1 MNQSDRCFA
10 CVYPEGVYYYTK
22 SHIYLCDAQD
32 NILAEQGHNNS
43 ALQTWTRNQYHDY
56 CQYFITFP
64 YKDSYLSN
72 VDASIIEF
80 NRFSV
85 TVKLELKDFTGYRDR
100 IFNKMTKINDTFYVT
115 NGTCLYILDPENN
128 SLQFIKNFKTNNLRL
143 YNLFEQLVVRN
154 VHDNRFYILTDAG
167 FSYQFTFDDFNLM
180 FACKQYL
187 IGFTKVQGD
196 KQTCMVTIRNN
207 QLISKVLNEYSELVI
222 ESGKQG
228 LSISQN
234 QFQELT
240 GLTTTKINEQSEQ
253 EILLIEECKKELEL
267 LGFENKSNRIIT
279 NINYFRFLK
288 GKEELGK
295 QIIPNHILKFAFNQP
310 EKLLQAVQHSERFM
324 DCELALQI
332 LDIEPKG
339 SQFIQVNPKDVY
351 YKQIRHDKN
360 IHYAQLLNKYFEIP
374 KAYFRDELFHVLDDN
389 FFYCQLEFIEKLPK
403 SIQIDL
409 FKCAAF
415 NGQLKVVN
423 IFKQLLK
430 PDDIPNTN
438 RPLQHAI
445 RSCAHECVQAL
456 MEYQTNTKLNYE
468 STELI
473 EATRTQTDISQFLHQ
488 AKLKD
493 YNGKTALMYAVE
505 VQSYELVRILV
516 QYECQQRD
524 RKGETALMKAV
535 DKEFYPVIDLLK
547 DEMGCVNNKGV
558 CALSLAFN
566 MQAPT
571 WVIQKL
577 FDKEHRLISISNY
590 KEDLALQ
597 FKQRRDIFNSSLE
610 LKMVA
615 IGKYK
620 YSAHVDYFQK
630 RAEHM
635 LALSGKL
642 QHKNLVEVFGR
653 NVKEYQQ
660 FSNLINQKY
669 ERYDAKNN
677 DEYSDDEDWNRE
689 EENDEHRRAI
699 ELMGGRQQ
707 MQLPPNFGRDEE
719 HFVEYEDYEDSEE

>member
-1 MNQSDRCFA
+1 MNKSDRCFA
-10 CVYPEGVYYYTK
+10 CVYPEGIYYYTK

-32 NILAEQGHNNS
+32 NILAEQMHDNVPLKDWSRSEYN
-43 ALQTWTRNQYHDY
+43 DY
-56 CQYFITFP
+56 CQYFLTFP
-64 YKDSYLSN
+64 FNDSYLST
-72 VDASIIEF
+72 VDGSITEF
-80 NRFSV
+80 NRFQI
-85 TVKLELKDFTGYRDR
+85 TTHLKLENFTGHRDR

-115 NGTCLYILDPENN
+115 NGTCLYILNTQN
-128 SLQFIKNFKTNNLRL
+128 WSLQFVKNFKTKNLRL
-143 YNLFEQLVVRN
+143 YNLFNQLIIRDVN
-154 VHDNRFYILTDAG
+154 DNRFYVQTDSG
-167 FSYQFTFDDFNLM
+167 FNYQFSFDDFNLM
-180 FACKQYL
+180 YACQEYIL
-187 IGFTKVQGD
+187 GYSRDDGGRVTY
-196 KQTCMVTIRNN
+196 MVTIKDN
-207 QLISKVLNEYSELVI
+207 QLVNLKMKEYTELII
-222 ESGKQG
+222 ESSTRG
-228 LSISQN
+228 LIINADTLLS
-234 QFQELT
+234 LT
-240 GLTTTKINEQSEQ
+240 GFTAEELKEQSEQ

-267 LGFENKSNRIIT
+267 LGFENKSNRIVT

-288 GKEELGK
+288 GKEDLEK
-295 QIIPNHILKFAFNQP
+295 QLIPHHILKYAFDQP
-310 EKLLQAVQHSERFM
+310 EKLLKAVQQSEKLM
-324 DCELALQI
+324 TCELALQI
-332 LDIEPKG
+332 LDIETKC

-360 IHYAQLLNKYFEIP
+360 IHYAQLLNKNFEIP
-374 KAYFRDELFHVLDDN
+374 KAYFRDELFHVLDDY

-535 DKEFYPVIDLLK
+535 DKEFYPAIDLLK
-547 DEMGCVNNKGV
+547 DEMGCANNKGV
-558 CALSLAFN
+558 CALSIALN

-577 FDKEHRLISISNY
+577 FEKEHRLISMSIY

-597 FKQRRDIFNSSLE
+597 FKQRRDMFNSSLE

>member
-10 CVYPEGVYYYTK
+10 CVYPEGIYYYTK

-32 NILAEQGHNNS
+32 NILSTQPHNNS
-43 ALQTWTRNQYHDY
+43 ELQKWTRSDYIDY
-56 CQYFITFP
+56 CQYFLTFP
-64 YKDSYLSN
+64 YNDSYLST
-72 VDASIIEF
+72 VDGFVTEF
-80 NRFSV
+80 NRFQV
-85 TVKLELKDFTGYRDR
+85 TTRLKLKNYSNHTDR
-100 IFNKMTKINDTFYVT
+100 IFNKMTKINNTFYVT
-115 NGTCLYILDPENN
+115 NGSSLFILDTQNW
-128 SLQFIKNFKTNNLRL
+128 SLEFVKNFQTRSLRL
-143 YNLFEQLVVRN
+143 YNLFDQLVVRN
-154 VHDNRFYILTDAG
+154 VTDSRFYIQTETG
-167 FSYQFTFDDFNLM
+167 FSHQFSFEDFNLM

-187 IGFTKVQGD
+187 IGFQRAQINKITY
-196 KQTCMVTIRNN
+196 MVTIRDN
-207 QLISKVLNEYSELVI
+207 QLVIIQLKEYSDLII
-222 ESGKQG
+222 ESSTTG
-228 LSISQN
+228 LKINADSLLK
-234 QFQELT
+234 LT
-240 GLTTTKINEQSEQ
+240 GLTSEELNEQNEK
-253 EILLIEECKKELEL
+253 EIHTIEECKKELEL
-267 LGFENKSNRIIT
+267 LGFENKSNRIVT
-279 NINYFRFLK
+279 NMNFFRFLK
-288 GKEELGK
+288 GKEELEK
-295 QIIPNHILKFAFNQP
+295 QLIPNHILKFVFDQP
-310 EKLLQAVQHSERFM
+310 EKLLQAVQHSDRFM

-332 LDIEPKG
+332 LNIEPKC
-339 SQFIQVNPKDVY
+339 SKFIQVNPQDVY

-389 FFYCQLEFIEKLPK
+389 FFYCQQEFIEKLPK

-423 IFKQLLK
+423 IFKSLLK

-493 YNGKTALMYAVE
+493 YHGKTALMYAVE

-535 DKEFYPVIDLLK
+535 DQKFYPAIDLLK
-547 DEMGCVNNKGV
+547 DEMGCADNKGE
-558 CALSLAFN
+558 CALSLALD
-566 MQAPT
+566 MPAPT

-577 FDKEHRLISISNY
+577 FEKEHRLISMSIY
-590 KEDLALQ
+590 QEDFALQ
-597 FKQRRDIFNSSLE
+597 FKQRRDMFNSSLE

-635 LALSGKL
+635 LALGGKL

-653 NVKEYQQ
+653 NVKEYQNL
-660 FSNLINQKY
+660 SNLINQKY

-677 DEYSDDEDWNRE
+677 DEYSDDEDWRDVD
-689 EENDEHRRAI
+689 ENGENRRAI
-699 ELMGGRQQ
+699 ALVGGLQQ
-707 MQLPPNFGRDEE
+707 MQLDPFLIDDE
-719 HFVEYEDYEDSEE
+719 

>member
-10 CVYPEGVYYYTK
+10 CVYPEGIYYYTK
-22 SHIYLCDAQD
+22 SHIYLCDTQD
-32 NILAEQGHNNS
+32 NILAEQMHDNVPLKDWSRSEYN
-43 ALQTWTRNQYHDY
+43 DY
-56 CQYFITFP
+56 CQYFLTFP
-64 YKDSYLSN
+64 HNDSYLST
-72 VDASIIEF
+72 VDGSITEF
-80 NRFSV
+80 NRFQV
-85 TVKLELKDFTGYRDR
+85 TTHLKLENFTGHRDR

-115 NGTCLYILDPENN
+115 NGTCLYILNTQN
-128 SLQFIKNFKTNNLRL
+128 WSLQFVKNFKTKNLRL
-143 YNLFEQLVVRN
+143 YNLFNQLIIRDVN
-154 VHDNRFYILTDAG
+154 DSRFYVQTDSG
-167 FSYQFTFDDFNLM
+167 FNYQFSFDDFNLM
-180 FACKQYL
+180 YACQEYIL
-187 IGFTKVQGD
+187 GYSRDDGGRVTY
-196 KQTCMVTIRNN
+196 MVTIRNN
-207 QLISKVLNEYSELVI
+207 QLVNLKMKEYTELII
-222 ESGKQG
+222 ESSTRG
-228 LSISQN
+228 LIIKADTLLR
-234 QFQELT
+234 LT
-240 GLTTTKINEQSEQ
+240 GFTAEDLKEQSQ
-253 EILLIEECKKELEL
+253 KEILLIEECKKELEL

-360 IHYAQLLNKYFEIP
+360 IHYAQLLNKNFEIP

-389 FFYCQLEFIEKLPK
+389 FFYCQQEFIEKLPK

-577 FDKEHRLISISNY
+577 FDKEHRLISISIY

>member
-1 MNQSDRCFA
+1 MDQTERCFA
-10 CVYPEGVYYYTK
+10 CVYPEGIYYYTK
-22 SHIYLCDAQD
+22 SRIYLCDVQD
-32 NILAEQGHNNS
+32 NILAEQEHNIS
-43 ALQTWTRNQYHDY
+43 ALQNWTKSYYHDY

-80 NRFSV
+80 SRFSV

-167 FSYQFTFDDFNLM
+167 FNYQFSFEDFNLM

-187 IGFTKVQGD
+187 IGFTKVQGE
-196 KQTCMVTIRNN
+196 KQTCMVTIRNS
-207 QLISKVLNEYSELVI
+207 QLISKILNEFSELVI

-228 LSISQN
+228 LSISQD
-234 QFQELT
+234 QFLKLT
-240 GLTTTKINEQSEQ
+240 GLTTQRINEQSEQ
-253 EILLIEECKKELEL
+253 EIQLIEEYKKELIE
-267 LGFENKSNRIIT
+267 LGFENQSNRIVT

-288 GKEELGK
+288 GKEELEK
-295 QIIPNHILKFAFNQP
+295 QLIPHHILKYAFDQP
-310 EKLLQAVQHSERFM
+310 EKLLKAVQQSEKLM
-324 DCELALQI
+324 TCELALKI
-332 LDIEPKG
+332 VEIEPKCN
-339 SQFIQVNPKDVY
+339 QYIIFDPKDSY
-351 YKQIRHDKN
+351 FKQIRHDKN

-374 KAYFRDELFHVLDDN
+374 KSYFRDELFHVLDDN
-389 FFYCQLEFIEKLPK
+389 FFYCQQEFIQKLPK
-403 SIQIDL
+403 STQIDL

-488 AKLKD
+488 VKLKD
-493 YNGKTALMYAVE
+493 YNGKTALMHAVE
-505 VQSYELVRILV
+505 VQSYELVRILA
-516 QYECQQRD
+516 QYECLQRD
-524 RKGETALMKAV
+524 RKGETALMKTV
-535 DKEFYPVIDLLK
+535 DNEFYPAIDLLK
-547 DEMGCVNNKGV
+547 DEMGCADNKGL
-558 CALSLAFN
+558 CALSIALALPS
-566 MQAPT
+566 PT

-577 FDKEHRLISISNY
+577 FDKEHRHISISEY
-590 KEDLALQ
+590 KEDFALQ
-597 FKQRRDIFNSSLE
+597 FKQRRDLFNSSLE

-615 IGKYK
+615 SGTYK
-620 YSAHVDYFQK
+620 YSAHVDHFQK

-642 QHKNLVEVFGR
+642 QNKNLVEVFGR

-660 FSNLINQKY
+660 FSNLIHQKY
-669 ERYDAKNN
+669 ERYDAKDN
-677 DEYSDDEDWNRE
+677 DEYSDEEDWNRDDA
-689 EENDEHRRAI
+689 DEHRRAI
-699 ELMGGRQQ
+699 VLMGGRQQ

-719 HFVEYEDYEDSEE
+719 HFVEYEDYEDSDE

>member
-10 CVYPEGVYYYTK
+10 CVYPEGIYYYTK

-32 NILAEQGHNNS
+32 NILAEQMHDNAPLKDWSRSEYN
-43 ALQTWTRNQYHDY
+43 DY
-56 CQYFITFP
+56 CQYFLTFSLN
-64 YKDSYLSN
+64 DSYLST
-72 VDASIIEF
+72 VDASITEF
-80 NRFSV
+80 NRFQI
-85 TVKLELKDFTGYRDR
+85 TTRLELENFTGHRDR
-100 IFNKMTKINDTFYVT
+100 IFNKMTKVNNTFYVT
-115 NGTCLYILDPENN
+115 NGTCLYILDTQTW
-128 SLQFIKNFKTNNLRL
+128 SLQFLKNFKTKNLRL
-143 YNLFEQLVVRN
+143 YNLFNQLIIRDVN
-154 VHDNRFYILTDAG
+154 DSRFYVQTETG
-167 FSYQFTFDDFNLM
+167 FNYQFSFDDFNLM
-180 FACKQYL
+180 YACQEYIL
-187 IGFTKVQGD
+187 GYSRDDGGRVAY
-196 KQTCMVTIRNN
+196 MVTIRDN
-207 QLISKVLNEYSELVI
+207 QLINIKMKEYTELII
-222 ESGKQG
+222 ESSTRG
-228 LSISQN
+228 LKINTDSLLN
-234 QFQELT
+234 LT
-240 GLTTTKINEQSEQ
+240 GFTENELKEQSEK
-253 EILLIEECKKELEL
+253 EIQLIEYCKKELEL

-288 GKEELGK
+288 GKANLEK
-295 QIIPNHILKFAFNQP
+295 QLIPNHILKFAFNQP

-332 LDIEPKG
+332 LDIEPKC

-351 YKQIRHDKN
+351 YKQIRHDQN

-389 FFYCQLEFIEKLPK
+389 FFYCQQEFIEKLPK
-403 SIQIDL
+403 TIQIDL

-488 AKLKD
+488 VKLKD
-493 YNGKTALMYAVE
+493 YNGKTALMHAVE
-505 VQSYELVRILV
+505 VQSYELVRILA
-516 QYECQQRD
+516 QYECLQRD
-524 RKGETALMKAV
+524 RKGETALIKAV
-535 DKEFYPVIDLLK
+535 DKEFYPAIDLLK
-547 DEMGCVNNKGV
+547 DEMGCADNKGL
-558 CALSLAFN
+558 CALSIALALPS
-566 MQAPT
+566 PT

-577 FDKEHRLISISNY
+577 FDKEHRLISISDY
-590 KEDLALQ
+590 KEDFALQ
-597 FKQRRDIFNSSLE
+597 FKLRRDMFNSSLE

-615 IGKYK
+615 SGTYR
-620 YSAHVDYFQK
+620 YSAHVDHFQK

-642 QHKNLVEVFGR
+642 QNKNLVEVFGR

-660 FSNLINQKY
+660 FSNLIHQKY
-669 ERYDAKNN
+669 ERQDAKDN
-677 DEYSDDEDWNRE
+677 DEYSDDDDWNRDDA
-689 EENDEHRRAI
+689 DEHRRAI
-699 ELMGGRQQ
+699 ALMGGRQQ
-707 MQLPPNFGRDEE
+707 MQLPLNFGRDEE
-719 HFVEYEDYEDSEE
+719 HFVEYEDYEDSDE

>member
-10 CVYPEGVYYYTK
+10 CVYPEGIYYYTK

-32 NILAEQGHNNS
+32 NILAEQMHDNVPLKDWSRSEYN
-43 ALQTWTRNQYHDY
+43 DY
-56 CQYFITFP
+56 CQYFLTFP
-64 YKDSYLSN
+64 FNDSYLST
-72 VDASIIEF
+72 VDGSITEF
-80 NRFSV
+80 NRFQV
-85 TVKLELKDFTGYRDR
+85 TTRLKLENFTGHRDR
-100 IFNKMTKINDTFYVT
+100 IFNKMTKVNDTFYVT
-115 NGTCLYILDPENN
+115 NGTCLYILNTQN
-128 SLQFIKNFKTNNLRL
+128 WSLQFVKNFKTKNLRL
-143 YNLFEQLVVRN
+143 YNLFNQLIIRDVN
-154 VHDNRFYILTDAG
+154 DSRFYVQTDSG
-167 FSYQFTFDDFNLM
+167 FNYQFSFDDFNLM
-180 FACKQYL
+180 YACQEYIL
-187 IGFTKVQGD
+187 GYSRDDGRVTY
-196 KQTCMVTIRNN
+196 MVTIRDN
-207 QLISKVLNEYSELVI
+207 QLVNLKMKEYTELII
-222 ESGKQG
+222 ESSTRG
-228 LSISQN
+228 LIIKADNLLS
-234 QFQELT
+234 LT
-240 GLTTTKINEQSEQ
+240 GFTAEELKEQSEQ

-267 LGFENKSNRIIT
+267 LGFENKSNRIVT

-288 GKEELGK
+288 GKEELEK
-295 QIIPNHILKFAFNQP
+295 QLIPNHILKFAFNQP

-332 LDIEPKG
+332 LDIESKG

-577 FDKEHRLISISNY
+577 FDKEHRLISISIY

-597 FKQRRDIFNSSLE
+597 FKQRRDMFNSSVE

>member
-1 MNQSDRCFA
+1 M
-10 CVYPEGVYYYTK
+10 
-22 SHIYLCDAQD
+22 
-32 NILAEQGHNNS
+32 
-43 ALQTWTRNQYHDY
+43 
-56 CQYFITFP
+56 
-64 YKDSYLSN
+64 
-72 VDASIIEF
+72 
-80 NRFSV
+80 
-85 TVKLELKDFTGYRDR
+85 
-100 IFNKMTKINDTFYVT
+100 
-115 NGTCLYILDPENN
+115 
-128 SLQFIKNFKTNNLRL
+128 
-143 YNLFEQLVVRN
+143 
-154 VHDNRFYILTDAG
+154 
-167 FSYQFTFDDFNLM
+167 
-180 FACKQYL
+180 
-187 IGFTKVQGD
+187 
-196 KQTCMVTIRNN
+196 
-207 QLISKVLNEYSELVI
+207 
-222 ESGKQG
+222 
-228 LSISQN
+228 
-234 QFQELT
+234 
-240 GLTTTKINEQSEQ
+240 
-253 EILLIEECKKELEL
+253 
-267 LGFENKSNRIIT
+267 
-279 NINYFRFLK
+279 
-288 GKEELGK
+288 
-295 QIIPNHILKFAFNQP
+295 IPNHILKFAFNQP
-310 EKLLQAVQHSERFM
+310 EKLLQAVQHSDRFM

-332 LDIEPKG
+332 LNIEPKC
-339 SQFIQVNPKDVY
+339 SKFIQVNPHDVY

-535 DKEFYPVIDLLK
+535 DQKFYPAIDLLK
-547 DEMGCVNNKGV
+547 DEMGCADNKGE
-558 CALSLAFN
+558 CALSLALD
-566 MQAPT
+566 MPAPT

-577 FDKEHRLISISNY
+577 FEKEHRLISISNY
-590 KEDLALQ
+590 QEDFALQ
-597 FKQRRDIFNSSLE
+597 FKQRRDMFNSSLE

-635 LALSGKL
+635 LALGGKL
-642 QHKNLVEVFGR
+642 MMPKTTMNIVMTKTGIGKKKMTNIEELSNQWVEDNKCNYLLILEETKNILQNMKTTKTLRSETMLSLIYLFQVIFR
-653 NVKEYQQ
+653 KLLLKYFVKLLQQ
-660 FSNLINQKY
+660 FMTCYTKKQK
-669 ERYDAKNN
+669 
-677 DEYSDDEDWNRE
+677 
-689 EENDEHRRAI
+689 
-699 ELMGGRQQ
+699 
-707 MQLPPNFGRDEE
+707 
-719 HFVEYEDYEDSEE
+719 